1 MNTLDPQIQ
10 VETPEQIA
18 FSYSVAGIGSRT
30 VAAFVDYSI
39 IILLLIGLAVL
50 SSTVLGPLGNVQKLV
65 SSDSFSSTSWALA
78 ILGLLQF
85 ILTWGYYVI
94 SEWIGDGQTIGKR
107 IVKLRVVQDGGYSIT
122 FRESAI
128 RNLVRLLDIQPLPL
142 PLVGVT
148 SILLNKSGK
157 RLGDLAAG
165 TFVIKESAVVV
176 LPVLSTATSTPR
188 QVGLVQAQ
196 LTDAEYSVLE
206 RYVTRRQSLE
216 PERRQVFAKQ
226 LIKRFSPV
234 LTPAEIEQPAAT
246 LIRLFERERDARA
259 TGVAARSDTG
269 AQREQHSLVALG
281 VHKWNSFAQSL
292 AAAKRQGLSKMSA
305 EDVSTFVAQYRE
317 VATDLAQLQTATRGR
332 QSDALFYLS
341 RLVAGGH
348 NLLYRKRKQSFAAF
362 VRYITFDVPIEIRRS
377 WLPIMIAASL
387 LFIPLTTAYVTVA
400 RTPSIAPQ
408 VLPEEMLH
416 RARTAAE
423 REQRGEGYVTINKGE
438 QPIAASDI
446 MTNNIQVTYL
456 VFALGLTAG
465 IMTVFILLN
474 NGVAIGSV
482 LGLYHANDVSRLL
495 FGFIVP
501 HGVLELTA
509 ICIAGGGGF
518 LLASALL
525 LPGNRTRREALVQN
539 GKRAITL
546 IAGSSILL
554 IVAGAIEGLIS
565 PRVWP
570 LEWKVAVSAATAIVL
585 IGYLSLGDAR
595 KSQA

>member
-1 MNTLDPQIQ
+1 MSTLDPQIQ

-18 FSYSVAGIGSRT
+18 FSYSVAGLGSRV
-30 VAAFVDYSI
+30 VAALIDYSI
-39 IILLLIGLAVL
+39 IILLIIGLAVL
-50 SSTVLGPLGNVQKLV
+50 TSTVLGPLVNVRELL
-65 SSDSFSSTSWALA
+65 SSDNFSSTSWALA

-85 ILTWGYYVI
+85 ILIWGYYVI

-107 IVKLRVVQDGGYSIT
+107 LVKLRVVQDGGYSIT

-128 RNLVRLLDIQPLPL
+128 RNLARVIDMQPLPIH
-142 PLVGVT
+142 LVGIT
-148 SILLNKSGK
+148 SILFNKSGK
-157 RLGDLAAG
+157 RIGDLAAG
-165 TFVIKESAVVV
+165 TFVIKESTVVV
-176 LPVLSTATSTPR
+176 LPVVVSGNTPR
-188 QVGLVQAQ
+188 QIGLIQAQ

-216 PERRQVFAKQ
+216 PERRQAFAKQ
-226 LIKRFSPV
+226 LIKRFSSV
-234 LTPAEIEQPAAT
+234 LTPTEIEQPAAT

-259 TGVAARSDTG
+259 TGVAGRSDTG

-281 VHKWNSFAQSL
+281 VHKWNTFAQSL
-292 AAAKRQGLSKMSA
+292 AAAKSRGLGKMSA
-305 EDVSTFVAQYRE
+305 EDVSVFVAQYRE
-317 VATDLAQLQTATRGR
+317 VTTDLAQLQTATRGR

-348 NLLYRKRKQSFAAF
+348 NLLYRKRKQSFTAF
-362 VRYITFDVPIEIRRS
+362 VRYITFDIPIEIRRS
-377 WLPIMIAASL
+377 WLPIMVAASL
-387 LFIPLTTAYVTVA
+387 LFIPLITAYVAVV

-408 VLPEEMLH
+408 LLPEEMLH

-423 REQRGEGYVTINKGE
+423 REQRGEGYITINKGE
-438 QPIAASDI
+438 QPIAASSI
-446 MTNNIQVTYL
+446 MTNNIRVTYM
-456 VFALGLTAG
+456 VFVFGLTAG

-482 LGLYHANDVSRLL
+482 FGLYHANDVSRLL
-495 FGFIVP
+495 FGFVAP
-501 HGVLELTA
+501 HGVLELSA

-518 LLASALL
+518 LLGSALL
-525 LPGNRTRREALVQN
+525 LPGNRTRREALIQN

-570 LEWKVAVSAATAIVL
+570 LEWKVVVSVATAIGL

-595 KSQA
+595 KSQL